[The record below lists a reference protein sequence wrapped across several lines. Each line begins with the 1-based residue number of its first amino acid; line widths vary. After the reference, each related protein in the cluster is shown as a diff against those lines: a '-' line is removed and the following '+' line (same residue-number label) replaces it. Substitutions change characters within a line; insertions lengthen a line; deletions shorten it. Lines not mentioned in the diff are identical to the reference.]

1 MTPDVN
7 VSLLDF
13 KERKGNEF
21 VVPNP
26 DGSYTIM
33 INSRL
38 SYSGQLKAY
47 QHALHHIMN
56 NDFEK
61 NNAQSIEYEAHKN
74 SVINNA
80 SEPISAQKYL
90 EKVKRLQRERR
101 ALKRQMDEYDSRMQF
116 IGFDNDTLF
125 SIAENQYLYGE

>member
-26 DGSYTIM
+26 DGSYTVI

-47 QHALHHIMN
+47 QHALRHIMN

-74 SVINNA
+74 LVINNA
-80 SEPISAQKYL
+80 SEPISAQKYV

-101 ALKRQMDEYDSRMQF
+101 ALKSQMDEYDSRMQF
-116 IGFDNDTLF
+116 IGLDNDTLF

>member
-47 QHALHHIMN
+47 QHALRHIMN

-101 ALKRQMDEYDSRMQF
+101 ELKRQMDEYDSRMQF

>member
-26 DGSYTIM
+26 DGSYTVI

-47 QHALHHIMN
+47 QHALRHIMN

-74 SVINNA
+74 LVINNA

-101 ALKRQMDEYDSRMQF
+101 ALKCQMDEYDSRMQF
-116 IGFDNDTLF
+116 IGLDNDTLF

>member
-47 QHALHHIMN
+47 QHALRHIMN

-61 NNAQSIEYEAHKN
+61 NNVQSIEYEAHKN
-74 SVINNA
+74 SVIN
-80 SEPISAQKYL
+80 SK
-90 EKVKRLQRERR
+90 EKL
-101 ALKRQMDEYDSRMQF
+101 
-116 IGFDNDTLF
+116 
-125 SIAENQYLYGE
+125 

>member
-47 QHALHHIMN
+47 QHALRHIMN

-61 NNAQSIEYEAHKN
+61 NNVQSIEYEAHKN
-74 SVINNA
+74 SVINIA

-101 ALKRQMDEYDSRMQF
+101 ELKRQMDEYDSRMQF

-125 SIAENQYLYGE
+125 SIAENQYLYVE